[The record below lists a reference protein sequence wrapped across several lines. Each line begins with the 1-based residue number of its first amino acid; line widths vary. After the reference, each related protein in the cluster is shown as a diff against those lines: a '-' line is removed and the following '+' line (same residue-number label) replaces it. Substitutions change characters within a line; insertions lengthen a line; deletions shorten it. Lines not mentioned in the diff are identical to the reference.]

1 MMLNK
6 IRVFFKTNIK
16 TFLSI
21 SAAYSMCS
29 TNFFIHFCSIFY
41 VFYKLFYPFLQHIL
55 RVLQTFLSISAAY
68 STCSTNFFIH
78 FRSIFY
84 VFYEQYLT
92 IVRDGFINLSL
103 TIFAI
108 FVVSVVLLGFEVY
121 AAIIIVITIVFIIID
136 MLGMMYL
143 WGIPMNALAL
153 VNLVMVRFL
162 IPAGAPQLV

>member
-1 MMLNK
+1 M
-6 IRVFFKTNIK
+6 I
-16 TFLSI
+16 
-21 SAAYSMCS
+21 
-29 TNFFIHFCSIFY
+29 
-41 VFYKLFYPFLQHIL
+41 YKLFYPFPQHIL
-55 RVLQTFLSISAAY
+55 RDLQTFLSISAAY
-68 STCSTNFFIH
+68 SMSSTNFFIH

-92 IVRDGFINLSL
+92 IVRDGFVNLSL

-108 FVVSVVLLGFEVY
+108 FIVSVVLLGFEVY

-162 IPAGAPQLV
+162 IPAGALRLV